1 MSYNVVARRLKREL
15 KNLSDNPVSHCSA
28 GPVGDD
34 MLLWTATIH
43 GPDDSPYKDGVF
55 KLSIKFTKEYPF
67 KAPSVTFETKVYHP
81 NINDKGQICLDI
93 LKNNW
98 SPALTI
104 KTLLLSIC
112 SLLTDPNADDPLN
125 VDAAN
130 KYNDNIEDYNNIAKE
145 YTRLYAT
152 L

>member
-1 MSYNVVARRLKREL
+1 MSYDVALRRLKREIKNL
-15 KNLSDNPVSHCSA
+15 KNNPVSHCSA
-28 GPVGDD
+28 GPEDD
-34 MLLWTATIH
+34 DILIWTATIH

-67 KAPSVTFETKVYHP
+67 KAPNVIFNTRVYHP
-81 NINDKGQICLDI
+81 NINEKGQICLDI

-125 VDAAN
+125 VESAKKYKEDVEEYN
-130 KYNDNIEDYNNIAKE
+130 KIAKE

-152 L
+152 I

>member
-28 GPVGDD
+28 GPVGED

-43 GPDDSPYKDGVF
+43 GPDESPYKDGVF
-55 KLSIKFTKEYPF
+55 KLSIKFTKDYPF
-67 KAPSVTFETKVYHP
+67 KAPSVVFETKVYHP

-125 VDAAN
+125 IEAAN
-130 KYNDNIEDYNNIAKE
+130 KYNENIEEYNNIAKE

>member
-1 MSYNVVARRLKREL
+1 MSYNVALRRLKREI
-15 KNLSDNPVSHCSA
+15 KNLNDNPVSHCSA
-28 GPVGDD
+28 GPEGDD
-34 MLLWTATIH
+34 FLTWTATIH
-43 GPDDSPYKDGVF
+43 GPDDSQYKDGVF
-55 KLSIKFTKEYPF
+55 KLNITFTKEYPF
-67 KAPSVTFETKVYHP
+67 KAPNVVFTTRVYHP

-125 VDAAN
+125 IEAAN
-130 KYNDNIEDYNNIAKE
+130 KYNDSVDDYNKIASE
-145 YTRLYAT
+145 YTRLYAII
-152 L
+152 